1 MKTDKERS
9 RLVYALKNLP
19 ENGRRLKGGLAL
31 RISRG
36 NGMAVLGCSRVRVAP
51 SETEMEVIVEAVAEA
66 FGPAAVWLAAGPER
80 KEVAWLPDGEETAVV
95 EVHFIWRVYW
105 PEEKMR
111 LVWRPSAEQMA
122 LL

>member
-1 MKTDKERS
+1 MKNDKERG

-19 ENGRRLKGGLAL
+19 ENGRRLQGGLAL
-31 RISRG
+31 RITRG

-51 SETEMEVIVEAVAEA
+51 SETEMEVIVEAVVEA
-66 FGPAAVWLAAGPER
+66 FEPSAVLLAAGPER
-80 KEVAWLPDGEETAVV
+80 KEQAWLPEGEETAVV

-111 LVWRPSAEQMA
+111 LVWRPSAEQMT

>member
-19 ENGRRLKGGLAL
+19 ENGRRLPGGLAL
-31 RISRG
+31 RITRG
-36 NGMAVLGCSRVRVAP
+36 NGMAVLGCSRVGVAP
-51 SETEMEVIVEAVAEA
+51 SETEMEVIVEAVVEA
-66 FGPAAVWLAAGPER
+66 FGPAAVWMSAGPEK
-80 KEVAWLPDGEETAVV
+80 KEQAWLPEGEDTAVV

-105 PEEKMR
+105 PVEKLQ

>member
-19 ENGRRLKGGLAL
+19 ENGRRLPGGLAL
-31 RISRG
+31 RITRG
-36 NGMAVLGCSRVRVAP
+36 NGMAVLGCSRVGVAP
-51 SETEMEVIVEAVAEA
+51 SETEMEVIVEAVVEA
-66 FGPAAVWLAAGPER
+66 FEPAAVWLANQPVR
-80 KEVAWLPDGEETAVV
+80 KEVARLADGDETAVV
-95 EVHFIWRVYW
+95 EIHYIWRVYW

-111 LVWRPSAEQMA
+111 LAWRPSAEQMA